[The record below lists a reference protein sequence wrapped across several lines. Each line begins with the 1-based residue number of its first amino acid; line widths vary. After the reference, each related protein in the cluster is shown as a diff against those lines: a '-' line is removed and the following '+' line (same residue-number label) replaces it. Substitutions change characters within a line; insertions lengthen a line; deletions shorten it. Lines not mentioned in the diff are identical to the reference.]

1 MTQRTFKNILLNA
14 LDEETIA
21 RLCLEP
27 VTFEIKQQI
36 EIPGATIR
44 DLYFVEEGMA
54 SMTTAF
60 ANGAEVEVCMFGY
73 EGVIGASAL
82 MGIKRSLNRVYTQ
95 IAGRGFCCPL
105 TAAKQ
110 EFARGGL
117 FESLVLRYVQTQLVQ
132 SMQSTGCNA
141 QHAVDQRL
149 ARWLLICADRAQ
161 TTTFK
166 MSHDYLSLMLGNSRP
181 AVSQAAAILKEAG
194 LIIYT
199 RGVIQIPD
207 VNQLR
212 AKACECYQIV
222 RDYIDEVDDEI
233 PVPRKP

>member
-1 MTQRTFKNILLNA
+1 
-14 LDEETIA
+14 
-21 RLCLEP
+21 
-27 VTFEIKQQI
+27 
-36 EIPGATIR
+36 
-44 DLYFVEEGMA
+44 
-54 SMTTAF
+54 
-60 ANGAEVEVCMFGY
+60 
-73 EGVIGASAL
+73 
-82 MGIKRSLNRVYTQ
+82 
-95 IAGRGFCCPL
+95 
-105 TAAKQ
+105 
-110 EFARGGL
+110 
-117 FESLVLRYVQTQLVQ
+117 
-132 SMQSTGCNA
+132 
-141 QHAVDQRL
+141 
-149 ARWLLICADRAQ
+149 
-161 TTTFK
+161 